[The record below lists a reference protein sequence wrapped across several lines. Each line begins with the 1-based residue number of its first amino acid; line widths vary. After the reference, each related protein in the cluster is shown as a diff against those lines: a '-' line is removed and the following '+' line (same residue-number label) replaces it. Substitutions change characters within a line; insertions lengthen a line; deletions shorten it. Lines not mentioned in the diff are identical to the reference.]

1 MTDTST
7 SGLIICGIWTPL
19 VNNWDVL
26 LNKYINTFIQ
36 NSCTFKILKTNC
48 LSLFYTMSLII
59 HNSIKSY
66 IELNN
71 YEHVNTIEINYYNK
85 KRLFTVIKPN
95 FQIKIKI
102 QYNNSIKY
110 IYIYAIGDY
119 NNENVIGYNILYN
132 TGDKKIVKDYINTMI
147 HISNLCKYHFSQ
159 EEINTPDWCITY
171 TDL

>member
-7 SGLIICGIWTPL
+7 SELIICGIWTPL
-19 VNNWDVL
+19 LNNWDVL

-102 QYNNSIKY
+102 
-110 IYIYAIGDY
+110 
-119 NNENVIGYNILYN
+119 
-132 TGDKKIVKDYINTMI
+132 
-147 HISNLCKYHFSQ
+147 
-159 EEINTPDWCITY
+159 
-171 TDL
+171 